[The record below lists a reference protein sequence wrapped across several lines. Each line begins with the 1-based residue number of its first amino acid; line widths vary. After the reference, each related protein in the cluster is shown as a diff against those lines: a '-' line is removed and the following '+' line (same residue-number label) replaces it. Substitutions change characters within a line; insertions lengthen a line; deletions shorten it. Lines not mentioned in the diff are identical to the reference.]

1 MKRNILNRLLIAGCL
16 LVMVSCKAKKMVV
29 NTIPAT
35 PPAATV
41 VKPVNRMDAV
51 KGAQL
56 NFNTFSAKA
65 NTKLNIDASSNDV
78 ILNIR
83 INRDKEIWVSV
94 AATILNV
101 EVARAVITP
110 DSINIINKL
119 QGVYIKKPFNYVYKY
134 TNKQIN
140 YKMLESLLVGNAIP
154 EILNDNKADFK
165 SANGNT
171 EISDNLQELLYKL
184 LLGPDMKAKQ
194 FNLSNESAGQSMQ
207 VTNDAFIQVDGRTVP
222 SQIDIQSVSQNKKI
236 QVNLHYT
243 KVDIDQPLQYPF
255 SIPER
260 YTPADEN

>member
-1 MKRNILNRLLIAGCL
+1 MKRNILNKLLTAGCL
-16 LVMVSCKAKKMVV
+16 LVMIMVSCKAKKLLV
-29 NTIPAT
+29 NTPAV
-35 PPAATV
+35 PPATV
-41 VKPVNRMDAV
+41 VKPVNRMNAV
-51 KGAQL
+51 KEAQL

-65 NTKLNIDASSNDV
+65 NTTLGIDANNNDV

-83 INRDKEIWVSV
+83 INRDREIWVSV

-119 QGVYIKKPFNYVYKY
+119 QGVYIKKPFSYVYKY
-134 TNKQIN
+134 ANKQIN

-154 EILNDNKADFK
+154 EILNDNNADFK
-165 SANGNT
+165 PASENT
-171 EISDNLQELLYKL
+171 EISDSLQELLYKL
-184 LLGPDMKAKQ
+184 LLGPDMKVRQ
-194 FNLSNESAGQSMQ
+194 FSLSNQSVGQSLQ
-207 VTNDAFIQVDGRTVP
+207 VNNNAFIQVDGKIVP